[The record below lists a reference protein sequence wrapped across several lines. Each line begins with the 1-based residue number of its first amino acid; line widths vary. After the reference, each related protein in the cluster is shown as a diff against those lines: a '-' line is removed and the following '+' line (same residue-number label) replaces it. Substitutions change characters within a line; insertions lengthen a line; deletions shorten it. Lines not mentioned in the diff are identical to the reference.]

1 MSRMDGR
8 FWMITMVR
16 GFSALFAGIIVLIAA
31 DSARWLLLMPIAV
44 AVSVA
49 ALAFY
54 GILDNLLVVT
64 SSFIVK
70 SARLRASLAI
80 QGALG
85 VCFGVLLLSLLF
97 DRADLNWFL
106 PLAMLQ
112 AGSTAVWEIVILYQ
126 DRNRR
131 WAIYDLASAFVAAAA
146 TGGYALVRHATGVD
160 LSARETSMMVFGFLA
175 CFGLAQIFTAV
186 RILRSRRSAV
196 DKPIA
201 NPILHLLPKRG

>member
-1 MSRMDGR
+1 MSSMDGR

-70 SARLRASLAI
+70 SSRLRASLAI

-146 TGGYALVRHATGVD
+146 TGGYALVRHANGVD

-186 RILRSRRSAV
+186 RIPRSRRSAV